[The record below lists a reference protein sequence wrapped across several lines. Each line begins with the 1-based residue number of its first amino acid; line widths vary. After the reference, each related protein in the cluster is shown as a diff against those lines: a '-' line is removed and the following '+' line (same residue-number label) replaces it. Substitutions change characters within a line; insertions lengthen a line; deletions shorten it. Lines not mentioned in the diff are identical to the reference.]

1 MDKKIYLIG
10 LLVLAIFIGS
20 GCSLPVRK
28 QNVNGQ
34 EMGEQI
40 DNYDV
45 EVRGLKLKY
54 VLIDSAYEM
63 YQFQEEFKEN
73 IPHYLQEEDSK
84 GHYEWLN
91 DTYESMS
98 QEMKDSLAMI
108 MTRTHP
114 WQIMNVTSSLKD
126 DASVEEVIEC
136 ITLSQELPY
145 NDTEKEQLTAFFTSY
160 YNDYLKEYLE
170 VQAPLFEEKARRL
183 NEQIAEHPSDIM
195 GFMEEQSGIK
205 FKEKSKP
212 VFYYT
217 LRKIGAMGFDQPS
230 IKISLIQRDI
240 NDTSNL
246 FGTPFH
252 EFGHALFDT
261 FTNKRA
267 FKNVTKKLSKQDT
280 DFRREWESKYQ
291 SNYNWIGWC
300 EENLVE
306 GFATY
311 LKEQYY
317 GYVNSGDL
325 YTYDF
330 AFYKYLKEVNFN
342 PGKMSLEDVSID
354 FYESVLEAGDSQKTL

>member
-1 MDKKIYLIG
+1 MKRGDNIDKKIYLIG
-10 LLVLAIFIGS
+10 LLVLAIFVGS
-20 GCSLPVRK
+20 ACSLPVRK
-28 QNVNGQ
+28 QNVNGK

-126 DASVEEVIEC
+126 DASVEEVIKC

-145 NDTEKEQLTAFFTSY
+145 NDAEKEQLTAFFTSY
-160 YNDYLKEYLE
+160 YKDYLKEYLE

-195 GFMEEQSGIK
+195 GF
-205 FKEKSKP
+205 
-212 VFYYT
+212 
-217 LRKIGAMGFDQPS
+217 DQPS

-240 NDTSNL
+240 NDISNL

-267 FKNVTKKLSKQDT
+267 FKNVAKKLSKQDT

-291 SNYNWIGWC
+291 SHYNWIGWC

-330 AFYKYLKEVNFN
+330 AFYKYLKEINFN